1 MNLEFLVKFNK
12 KFGKVKIKAY
22 FCRLNK
28 YITLKNK
35 KIMAIEIKTI
45 PVLHGEAAARF
56 VEAADEALEKR
67 GSIDFSK
74 QVANARAIL
83 KRSKLYI

>member
-1 MNLEFLVKFNK
+1 MTAGLQAAASPVAVARWGIISVVAISANHSFLFM
-12 KFGKVKIKAY
+12 G
-22 FCRLNK
+22 
-28 YITLKNK
+28 
-35 KIMAIEIKTI
+35 

-56 VEAADEALEKR
+56 VEAADEALQKR

-74 QVANARAIL
+74 QLAKARAIL